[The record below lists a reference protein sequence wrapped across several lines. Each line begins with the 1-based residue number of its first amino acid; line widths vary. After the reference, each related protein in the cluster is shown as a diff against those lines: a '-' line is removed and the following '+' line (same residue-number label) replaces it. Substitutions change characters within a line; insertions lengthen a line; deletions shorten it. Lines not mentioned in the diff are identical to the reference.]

1 LKTRGEHVSAASM
14 PAPVTGPAWIRA
26 NSTGCPNYE
35 AIGRFDCC
43 SDSNLE
49 MRGKEN
55 GMSNQVNWNDAII
68 QEFRANAGKVGG
80 RFAGKTLLLLH
91 SIGAKTKKE
100 HVNPVAY
107 VTDGDRLVII
117 ASKGGAPTHPDW
129 YFNLL
134 ANPEAT
140 VEVGTQTFR
149 VRAAVAEEPD
159 RTRLYEKMTEMIP
172 SFAEYLLK
180 TSRVI
185 PVIILTREK

>member
-1 LKTRGEHVSAASM
+1 M
-14 PAPVTGPAWIRA
+14 PAPISGPAWIRA
-26 NSTGCPNYE
+26 NSAAYLASG
-35 AIGRFDCC
+35 AIGRFGCD

-49 MRGKEN
+49 MRGEEQF
-55 GMSNQVNWNDAII
+55 MSNQVNWNDAII
-68 QEFRANAGKVGG
+68 QEFRENAGKVGG

-91 SIGAKTKKE
+91 SIGAKTKQE

-149 VRAAVAEEPD
+149 VRAAVADEPE
-159 RTRLYEKMTEMIP
+159 RSRLYEKMTEMIP
-172 SFAEYLLK
+172 GFAEYRLK